1 MKKRIFIGVSVL
13 VALLT
18 VVGLLTAQAKASPKV
33 TGDVGFESW
42 GMEIDLTFSV
52 KESNPAASVKVTAKA
67 GSDYLEYVPICVT
80 FTKDG
85 TGLPIAVMVLKVTQT
100 TRTDVGTGL
109 IGEYGIWMV
118 RDGGTPGT
126 NGDQWTVQ
134 SYQDPPKEWIE
145 YWPANEEPPG
155 CEDFN
160 PSLDSN
166 WAQDVVEG
174 NLVIHNK

>member
-52 KESNPAASVKVTAKA
+52 KESNPGTHAASGKVTAKA
-67 GSDYLEYVPICVT
+67 ASDYLEYVPICVT
-80 FTKDG
+80 FTKDE

-100 TRTDVGTGL
+100 TRTDVGTGK
-109 IGEYGIWMV
+109 IGEYGMWMV

-134 SYQDPPKEWIE
+134 SYQDEPWIE
-145 YWPANEEPPG
+145 YWPANDKPPG

-160 PSLDSN
+160 SN
-166 WAQDVVEG
+166 GAQDVDEG